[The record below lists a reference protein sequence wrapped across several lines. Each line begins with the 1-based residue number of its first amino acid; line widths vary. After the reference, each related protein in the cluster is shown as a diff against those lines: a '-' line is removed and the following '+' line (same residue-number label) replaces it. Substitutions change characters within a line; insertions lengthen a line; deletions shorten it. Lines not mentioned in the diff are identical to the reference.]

1 MRIRSNTGY
10 CTVGNFGSE
19 NRLDYTVIGAGVNMA
34 SRLESAAESGS
45 ILLSYD
51 TYNLVKDR
59 IPCVESDRIKL
70 KGISQPARTFRV
82 AERLDDDSLISISA
96 DNTLLQARLS
106 ALSQDEALALKQEL
120 EQALISVANY
130 LDTAG

>member
-1 MRIRSNTGY
+1 M
-10 CTVGNFGSE
+10 
-19 NRLDYTVIGAGVNMA
+19 
-34 SRLESAAESGS
+34 
-45 ILLSYD
+45 
-51 TYNLVKDR
+51 KDS